1 MKFRLVA
8 VLSMALMATACG
20 KKDEKPVGGEQVA
33 PAAAEGEGAAKGGE
47 AAVGGAEKAAE
58 APAGAADR
66 GAAPATAG
74 GALAPAS
81 TNAPNAKV
89 EIIEFSDFQCP
100 FCSRVIPTVKQIE
113 QTYGDSVKVTFLHQ
127 PLSFHQ
133 NAMPAATAAVAAM
146 KQGKFWEMHDKL
158 FANQSSLN
166 QQSFESW
173 AKELGLDVEQFKK
186 DMADPATKDF
196 IEKNQAIAMAVGA
209 TGTPSFFING
219 KSLRGA
225 QPFEQFKAVIDEEI
239 KAADDAGK
247 TGAEWLKTRTQ
258 ANNAALYDYVYNNKA
273 PAKQAPP
280 PPRVDRTVYKVDV
293 DTEKDAIKGNKDGAL
308 VTIVEF
314 SEFQCP
320 FCSKV
325 KPTIDQLLTDYGDKV
340 RLVFKHNPLPFHNNA
355 LPASNAAL
363 CAQEQGKFWEM
374 YDKLFENQRALE
386 AADLEKYATEVGVD
400 VAKWKQCFESK
411 KYQAKIEAD
420 QELAGK
426 VTARGTPNVFIN
438 GRKVTGAKP
447 IEEFKS
453 VVDEELTKAQALA
466 AKGTPPGQKLYEE
479 LVKDGQVF
487 EPLEAQVNEF
497 KLDDSPTKGKA
508 GAKIQIVEFSDFQC
522 PFCSRVSA
530 PLGEVKAHY
539 GDDVAIT
546 FKHFPL
552 SFHQNAMPAA
562 IAAMCAH
569 EQGKFW
575 EFHDLAFANQKALS
589 ADDLNG
595 YAKQVGLD
603 EKKFS
608 ECVAANKPKAKI
620 EADMAEAR
628 AAGVRGTPTIYINGR
643 KFNSPSGYSLDAF
656 TGVIDKY
663 ILKK

>member
-1 MKFRLVA
+1 MKFRLMA
-8 VLSMALMATACG
+8 VLSVALLATACG
-20 KKDEKPVGGEQVA
+20 KKEDKPVDGAQVA
-33 PAAAEGEGAAKGGE
+33 PAAAEGAAAKTGE
-47 AAVGGAEKAAE
+47 AEKPADAPAE
-58 APAGAADR
+58 AAPKGVAGELT
-66 GAAPATAG
+66 PAT
-74 GALAPAS
+74 

-89 EIIEFSDFQCP
+89 EIIAFSDFQCP
-100 FCSRVIPTVKQIE
+100 FCSRVVPTLKQIE
-113 QTYGDSVKVTFLHQ
+113 QTYGDTVKVTFLHQ

-133 NAMPAATAAVAAM
+133 NAMPAAIAAVAAQ

-158 FANQSSLN
+158 FANQSALTPAN
-166 QQSFESW
+166 FETW

-186 DMADPATKDF
+186 DMADPATKAF
-196 IEKNQAIAMAVGA
+196 VEKNQAIAMAVGA
-209 TGTPSFFING
+209 TGTPAFFING

-225 QPFEQFKAVIDEEI
+225 QPFDQFKAVIDEEI
-239 KAADDAGK
+239 KASDDAGK
-247 TGAEWLKTRTQ
+247 NGADWLKTRTQ
-258 ANNAALYDYVYNNKA
+258 ANNAALYDYVYTGKT
-273 PAKQAPP
+273 PEKQAPP

-293 DTEKDAIKGNKDGAL
+293 DPDKDAIRGNKDGAL
-308 VTIVEF
+308 VTLVEF

-320 FCSKV
+320 FCAKV
-325 KPTIDQLLTDYGDKV
+325 KPTLDQIMTEYGDKV

-355 LPASNAAL
+355 MPASNAAL

-374 YDKLFENQRALE
+374 YNKLFENQRALD

-400 VAKWKQCFESK
+400 VPKWKACFDSK
-411 KYQAKIEAD
+411 KYQAKIDAD
-420 QELAGK
+420 QDLAGK
-426 VTARGTPNVFIN
+426 VTARGTPNIFIN

-453 VVDEELTKAQALA
+453 VIDEELTKAQALV

-497 KLDDSPTKGKA
+497 KLADSPTEGKQ

-522 PFCSRVSA
+522 PFCSRVAA

-539 GDDVAIT
+539 GDNVSIT

-562 IAAMCAH
+562 IASMCAN

-575 EFHDLAFANQKALS
+575 PFHDLAFQNQKALGT
-589 ADDLNG
+589 DDLNN
-595 YAKQVGLD
+595 YAKQVGVD
-603 EKKFS
+603 EKKFA
-608 ECVAANKPKAKI
+608 ECIASGRTKAKI

-656 TGVIDKY
+656 TSVIDKY